1 MLTLKNVSVPEWA
14 EWFELRFLAAD
25 RTETQMVAGRI
36 REIKSQPIEALDEK
50 KQEDSMLLAEIK
62 DEQDPEEVEKDK
74 LIESL
79 QASNRELAHRVDD
92 LMQWRAHYKRLYEKL
107 LSEVLNRVNR
117 E

>member
-1 MLTLKNVSVPEWA
+1 MITIRNSDVPEWA
-14 EWFELRFLAAD
+14 KWFELTLFSTD
-25 RTETQMVAGRI
+25 RVKREMIAGI
-36 REIKSQPIEALDEK
+36 LSEELEDEK
-50 KQEDSMLLAEIK
+50 DRRTDMLLAEIK

-92 LMQWRAHYKRLYEKL
+92 LMQWREHYKSLYEKL
-107 LSEVLNRVNR
+107 LDEVLDRVNR